1 MWQAG
6 MALVDFTNP
15 EATRWFQEELRA
27 LLRQGVDS
35 FKTDFGER
43 VPTDV
48 EWHDGSHPEGMHN
61 LYTQLYNR
69 AVHDV
74 LVAERGERDAVLF
87 ARSATVGGQA
97 MPVHWGGDSTSSYVS
112 MAETL
117 RGGLSLAM
125 GGFGFWA
132 HDIGGFEGTP
142 DPGVFKRWLAFG
154 LLSSH
159 SRLHGSTSY
168 RVPWEFDDE
177 AVEVTRRFT
186 TLKLSL
192 MPYLFQAGVQA
203 HERGIPVLRPMA
215 LEFDDDRGAAHVDT
229 QYMLGPDLLVAPVF
243 SADGTVEVYLPAG
256 LWTNWFTGEVV
267 RGGGWRTETH
277 GFDTLPLYVRDGA
290 VIPVGA
296 RDDVPDYDLLDG
308 LVLRAFPASRDGV
321 RTVTVT
327 DHATGAATEFTVERR
342 DGDVHVTTGATTS
355 WRLEVVR

>member
-1 MWQAG
+1 
-6 MALVDFTNP
+6 
-15 EATRWFQEELRA
+15 
-27 LLRQGVDS
+27 
-35 FKTDFGER
+35 
-43 VPTDV
+43 
-48 EWHDGSHPEGMHN
+48 
-61 LYTQLYNR
+61 
-69 AVHDV
+69 
-74 LVAERGERDAVLF
+74 
-87 ARSATVGGQA
+87 
-97 MPVHWGGDSTSSYVS
+97 

-168 RVPWEFDDE
+168 RVPWLFDDE

-192 MPYLFQAGVQA
+192 MPYLFQAGVEA

-243 SADGTVEVYLPAG
+243 GPDGTVEVYLPGG

-290 VIPVGA
+290 VIPLGA
-296 RDDVPDYDLLDG
+296 RDDVPDYDYLDG
-308 LVLRAFPASRDGV
+308 LTLRAFPASGDGV

-327 DHATGAATEFTVERR
+327 DHATVAATLFTVERR
-342 DGDVHVTTGATTS
+342 EGQVRVDTDAATP
-355 WRLEVVR
+355 WRLEIVGAPQRP